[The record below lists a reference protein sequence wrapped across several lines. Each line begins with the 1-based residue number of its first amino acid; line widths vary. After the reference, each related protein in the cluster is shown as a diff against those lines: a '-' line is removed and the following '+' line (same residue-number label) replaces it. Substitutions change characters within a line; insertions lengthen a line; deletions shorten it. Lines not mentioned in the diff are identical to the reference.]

1 MTRLE
6 TILETVANILQE
18 NKYSRIKRQHRAA
31 MGDEQVAIADVV
43 LRGFTSPEVQK
54 KAEAL
59 ERRGER
65 RVDWEEKGSPI
76 RNKAAGLIRARR
88 ARRATTENK

>member
-18 NKYSRIKRQHRAA
+18 NKYSRIKRQNRAA
-31 MGDEQVAIADVV
+31 RGDEEVAIADVV
-43 LRGFTSPEVQK
+43 LGRFTSPEVQN
-54 KAEAL
+54 KAQAL

-65 RVDWEEKGSPI
+65 RVDWEEKGSEI
-76 RNKAAGLIRARR
+76 RNKAAGLVRARR
-88 ARRATTENK
+88 ARTENK